1 MIKKIIMMIELVV
14 ALSIGALLW
23 DKSISTSDN
32 IWLMIPMYF
41 VFGLMYYFIKQ

>member
-1 MIKKIIMMIELVV
+1 MRKIRIMIELIL
-14 ALSIGALLW
+14 ALGIGALLW
-23 DKSISTSDN
+23 DKSISVSDN

>member
-1 MIKKIIMMIELVV
+1 MKKIKRMIEFTI
-14 ALSIGALLW
+14 AIGIGALLW
-23 DKSISTSDN
+23 DKSISVSDN